1 MNQVTLIGN
10 VGKDA
15 EFRQFN
21 DGGSVAQF
29 SLATTERG
37 YKLQNG
43 TEVPDHTDWHYI
55 RVQGKLAEIARDYV
69 KKGMKLAVI
78 GKIRYREYE
87 HQGQKR
93 TATEIWASNFEMLGS
108 PDKKNE
114 QPQPQ
119 SQQPAQTQQTANV
132 GHAVY
137 PDSVETN
144 DGLPF

>member
-15 EFRQFN
+15 EFHQFN
-21 DGGSVAQF
+21 DGGCVAQF

-55 RVQGKLAEIARDYV
+55 RVQGRLAEIARDYV
-69 KKGMKLAVI
+69 KKGMKLAVV

-87 HQGQKR
+87 HQGVKR
-93 TATEIWASNFEMLGS
+93 MATEIWASNFEMLGS
-108 PDKKNE
+108 PEKKPE
-114 QPQPQ
+114 QAAQPQQ
-119 SQQPAQTQQTANV
+119 QAQPAQTQQTVYANQV
-132 GHAVY
+132 QN
-137 PDSVETN
+137 TQN
-144 DGLPF
+144 DLPF

>member
-21 DGGSVAQF
+21 DGCIAQF

-55 RVQGKLAEIARDYV
+55 RAQGKLAEIARDFI

-87 HQGQKR
+87 HQGVKR
-93 TATEIWASNFEMLGS
+93 MATEIWAYNFEMLGS

-114 QPQPQ
+114 QPQSQ
-119 SQQPAQTQQTANV
+119 SQQPAHPQQTVYANQ
-132 GHAVY
+132 GQED
-137 PDSVETN
+137 DS
-144 DGLPF
+144 PF